1 MADFVDIQGLSVP
14 EKKKL
19 LAEIEERIARRI
31 KDGLLTERE
40 VREIEEMRLRP
51 LPDIL
56 DVQSVYDGR
65 LFDRKGKA

>member
-1 MADFVDIQGLSVP
+1 MPDFVDIKGLSP
-14 EKKKL
+14 EAKRRL

-65 LFDRKGKA
+65 LFDREDKA

>member
-1 MADFVDIQGLSVP
+1 MNDFVDIQGLSAQ
-14 EKKKL
+14 EKRKL
-19 LAEIEERIARRI
+19 LAEIEDRIARRI

-65 LFDRKGKA
+65 LFDRKS

>member
-1 MADFVDIQGLSVP
+1 MADFVDIQGLSAP
-14 EKKKL
+14 EKRKL
-19 LAEIEERIARRI
+19 LAEIEDRIARRI

-65 LFDRKGKA
+65 LFDRKS

>member
-1 MADFVDIQGLSVP
+1 MADFIDIKGLGAE
-14 EKKKL
+14 EKRRL
-19 LAEIEERIARRI
+19 LAEIDDRIARRI

-65 LFDRKGKA
+65 LFDRKA

>member
-1 MADFVDIQGLSVP
+1 MTEYLEIKGLSP
-14 EKKKL
+14 GDLRRL

-31 KDGLLTERE
+31 KDGLLSERE

-56 DVQSVYDGR
+56 DVQSVYDGKI
-65 LFDRKGKA
+65 FDRKT

>member
-1 MADFVDIQGLSVP
+1 MAEYLEIKGLSP
-14 EKKKL
+14 ADLRRL

-31 KDGLLTERE
+31 KDGLLNERE

-56 DVQSVYDGR
+56 DVQSVYDGKI
-65 LFDRKGKA
+65 FDRKT